1 MMVGCQY
8 LPKYMATQ
16 LTGSFKLG
24 RIKFE
29 GVVDKLLIL
38 LLGQFKPL
46 RLDRKHCFIEK
57 LEYRF
62 ICFGVLDFSLSS
74 NRAVKQMPCHH
85 AACDCDSPCGLSP
98 GDASGY
104 RLVSLV
110 LQGSYHHL

>member
-38 LLGQFKPL
+38 LLRQFKPL

-62 ICFGVLDFSLSS
+62 ICFGVLD
-74 NRAVKQMPCHH
+74 
-85 AACDCDSPCGLSP
+85 
-98 GDASGY
+98 
-104 RLVSLV
+104 LVSV
-110 LQGSYHHL
+110 LIGPSNKCLATATCDM